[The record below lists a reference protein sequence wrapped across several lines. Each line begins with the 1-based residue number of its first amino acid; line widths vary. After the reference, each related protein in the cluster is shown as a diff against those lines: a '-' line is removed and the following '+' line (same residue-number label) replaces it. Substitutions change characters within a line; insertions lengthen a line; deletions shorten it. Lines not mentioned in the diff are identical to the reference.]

1 MVFSE
6 LIFVYAF
13 LPLNLIIYFLAKN
26 VRVKNTVMLIF
37 SLVFYA
43 WGEPLFVLLLVG
55 MALIDWLLSL
65 WVGVARARGKQGSA
79 RFALILACV
88 VSLGGI
94 GVFKYGTFFMENLQ
108 LLTGFPKVIP
118 EILLPI
124 GISFYTFQ
132 LLSYVVDV
140 YRGEVPP
147 QRDFR
152 LLLLYVS
159 LFHQCI
165 AGPIVRYQDV
175 SEELLRR
182 TTSFKDM
189 SEGITRF
196 TVGFAKKALLA
207 NHCDLLAKQFLGL
220 KAEDTLDVL
229 TSAQIASLPA
239 AALWMSMAFYMLM
252 IYLDFSA
259 YSDMAIGMGK
269 MIGFHYKENF
279 NYPYVS
285 QTVTDF
291 WRRWHMSLSSFFR
304 DYVYIPLGGNRCS
317 RMRQLFNMLVV
328 WFLTGLWHGASWN
341 FVLWGLYFFVFL
353 ALEKLFF
360 GKVLDK
366 LPRIFRHVYL
376 LVVVFF
382 GWILFR
388 VENLSDMWTMVCG
401 MFGANGNAWTSFET
415 NTLLLGNCAFLG
427 IAVLACTP
435 LVKVVSAF
443 MTEKAQSSKGVL
455 IVHAIAQ
462 TATPVILLLLG
473 TAMLIGNS
481 YNPFLYFRF

>member
-13 LPLNLIIYFLAKN
+13 LPLNLIVYFLAKN
-26 VRVKNTVMLIF
+26 VRAKNTVMLIF
-37 SLVFYA
+37 SLLFYA
-43 WGEPLFVLLLVG
+43 WGEPVFVLLLVG

-65 WVGVARARGKQGSA
+65 WVGVARARGKRGWS

-88 VSLGGI
+88 FSLGGI

-108 LLTGFPKVIP
+108 LFTGFPKVIP

-207 NHCDLLAKQFLGL
+207 NHCDLLAKQLLGL
-220 KAEDTLDVL
+220 KAEDTLDML
-229 TSAQIASLPA
+229 TSSQIAALPA

-285 QTVTDF
+285 QSVTDF

-304 DYVYIPLGGNRCS
+304 DYVYIPLGGNRLGKG
-317 RMRQLFNMLVV
+317 RQLFNMLVV

-353 ALEKLFF
+353 AMEKLFF
-360 GKVLDK
+360 GAVLDK
-366 LPRIFRHVYL
+366 LPRVFRHVYL
-376 LVVVFF
+376 LIVVFF
-382 GWILFR
+382 GWVLFR
-388 VENLSDMWTMVCG
+388 MENLSAMWTMVCG

-415 NTLLLGNCAFLG
+415 NTLLMGNVIFL
-427 IAVLACTP
+427 AVAILASTP
-435 LVKVVSAF
+435 LVKVISSF
-443 MTEKAQSSKGVL
+443 MTEKAQASKGML
-455 IVHAIAQ
+455 IVHGMAQ
-462 TATPVILLLLG
+462 TAAPVVLLLLG

>member
-6 LIFVYAF
+6 LIFIYAF

-26 VRVKNTVMLIF
+26 IHVKNTVLLLF
-37 SLVFYA
+37 SLMFYA
-43 WGEPLFVLLLVG
+43 WGEPVFVLLLVG
-55 MALIDWLLSL
+55 MAFVNWLFSL
-65 WVGVARARGKQGSA
+65 WIGVARARGRTGWA
-79 RFALILACV
+79 RFALVLSCI
-88 VSLGGI
+88 VSLGAI
-94 GVFKYGTFFMENLQ
+94 GVFKYGTFIMENLR
-108 LLTGFPKVIP
+108 LFTGYPSVIP
-118 EILLPI
+118 HILLPI

-147 QRDFR
+147 QRKFH

-207 NHCDLLAKQFLGL
+207 NQCDLLAKQFLGL
-220 KAEDTLDVL
+220 KAEDTLEAL
-229 TSAQIASLPA
+229 SMTQITALPA
-239 AALWMSMAFYMLM
+239 AALWASTACYMLM

-259 YSDMAIGMGK
+259 YSDMAIGMGR
-269 MIGFHYKENF
+269 MVGFHYKENF
-279 NYPYVS
+279 NYPYIS
-285 QTVTDF
+285 QSVTDF
-291 WRRWHMSLSSFFR
+291 WRRWHMSLSGFFR

-317 RMRQLFNMLVV
+317 KGRQLFNMLVV
-328 WFLTGLWHGASWN
+328 WALTGLWHGASWN

-360 GKVLDK
+360 GVVLDF

-376 LVVVFF
+376 LAVVLF

-388 VENLSDMWTMVCG
+388 VEDLSQVWAMVCG
-401 MFGANGNAWTSFET
+401 MFGANGNAVTNFET
-415 NTLLLGNCAFLG
+415 NTLLLGNCIFL
-427 IAVLACTP
+427 AVAILACTP
-435 LVKVVSAF
+435 LVKTIGQA
-443 MTEKAQSSKGVL
+443 MADKAQTSKAML
-455 IVHAIAQ
+455 AVHAVVQIA
-462 TATPVILLLLG
+462 APLLLLLLG

>member
-43 WGEPLFVLLLVG
+43 WGEPVFVLLLVG

-65 WVGVARARGKQGSA
+65 WVGVARARGKRGWS
-79 RFALILACV
+79 RFAMILACI

-108 LLTGFPKVIP
+108 LFTGFPKVIP

-196 TVGFAKKALLA
+196 TVGFAKKAVLA
-207 NHCDLLAKQFLGL
+207 NHCDLLAKQLLGL
-220 KAEDTLDVL
+220 KAEDTLDML
-229 TSAQIASLPA
+229 TSSQIASIPA

-259 YSDMAIGMGK
+259 YSDMAIGMGR

-285 QTVTDF
+285 QNVTEF

-317 RMRQLFNMLVV
+317 RVRQLFNMLVV

-353 ALEKLFF
+353 AIEKLFF
-360 GKVLDK
+360 GVVLDK
-366 LPRIFRHVYL
+366 LPRVFRHVYL
-376 LVVVFF
+376 LVIVFF
-382 GWILFR
+382 GWVLFR
-388 VENLSDMWTMVCG
+388 VENVSDMWTMVCG

-415 NTLLLGNCAFLG
+415 NTLLLGNCVFL
-427 IAVLACTP
+427 AVAILACTP
-435 LVKVVSAF
+435 LVKVISAF
-443 MTEKAQSSKGVL
+443 MTEKAQQSKGVL
-455 IVHAIAQ
+455 IVHALVQ
-462 TATPVILLLLG
+462 TAAPVILLLLG

>member
-13 LPLNLIIYFLAKN
+13 LPLNIIVYFLSKDIRTKN
-26 VRVKNTVMLIF
+26 NVMLLF

-55 MALIDWLLSL
+55 MALVNWLFSL
-65 WVGVARARGKQGSA
+65 WVGVARARGRHGSA
-79 RFALILACV
+79 RLALVLACI
-88 VSLGGI
+88 VSLGAI
-94 GVFKYGTFFMENLQ
+94 GVFKYGTFIMENVQ
-108 LLTGFPKVIP
+108 LLTGFPSVIP
-118 EILLPI
+118 DILLPI

-147 QRDFR
+147 QRSFR

-165 AGPIVRYQDV
+165 AGPIVRYKDV
-175 SEELLRR
+175 SEELLCR

-207 NHCDLLAKQFLGL
+207 NHCDFLANQLLGDDLS
-220 KAEDTLDVL
+220 TR
-229 TSAQIASLPA
+229 PA
-239 AALWMSMAFYMLM
+239 AALWASMLCYAMM

-269 MIGFHYKENF
+269 MVGFHYKENF
-279 NYPYVS
+279 DYPYIS
-285 QTVTDF
+285 QSVTEF

-317 RMRQLFNMLVV
+317 KGRQLLNMLVV

-353 ALEKLFF
+353 ALEKLFLGF
-360 GKVLDK
+360 VLDM
-366 LPRIFRHVYL
+366 LPRVLRHVYL
-376 LVVVFF
+376 LAVVFF
-382 GWILFR
+382 GWVLFR
-388 VENLSDMWTMVCG
+388 IENLQDVWTVVCG
-401 MFGANGNAWTSFET
+401 MFGANGNVWTDFET
-415 NTLLLGNCAFLG
+415 NTLLLGNVVFLG
-427 IAVLACTP
+427 VAVLGCTP
-435 LVKVVSAF
+435 LVKTVSR
-443 MTEKAQSSKGVL
+443 TLESKAQSSKLALAVNT
-455 IVHAIAQ
+455 VAQ
-462 TATPVILLLLG
+462 TIAPIVLLLLG
-473 TAMLIGNS
+473 TAMLVGNS

>member
-6 LIFVYAF
+6 LVFVYAF
-13 LPLNLIIYFLAKN
+13 LPLNLIVYFLSKN
-26 VRVKNTVMLIF
+26 VHVKNNVMLLF
-37 SLVFYA
+37 SLAFYA

-55 MALIDWLLSL
+55 VAFVNWLLSL
-65 WVGVARARGKQGSA
+65 WIGAARARDRRGWA
-79 RFALILACV
+79 TFALVLACI
-88 VSLGGI
+88 VSLSSI
-94 GVFKYGTFFMENLQ
+94 GVFKYGTFFLENLQ
-108 LLTGFPKVIP
+108 LFTGYPSVIP
-118 EILLPI
+118 EIMLPI

-140 YRGEVPP
+140 YRGEVPA
-147 QRDFR
+147 QRKFH

-175 SEELLRR
+175 AVELLRR

-196 TVGFAKKALLA
+196 AIGFAKKALLA
-207 NHCDLLAKQFLGL
+207 NHCDYLANQLIG
-220 KAEDTLDVL
+220 DTQDLAARPV
-229 TSAQIASLPA
+229 
-239 AALWMSMAFYMLM
+239 AALWVSMLCYALM

-279 NYPYVS
+279 NYPYIS
-285 QTVTDF
+285 QSVTDF

-317 RMRQLFNMLVV
+317 KGRQLFNMLVV

-360 GKVLDK
+360 GFVLDA
-366 LPRIFRHVYL
+366 LPRVFRHVYL
-376 LVVVFF
+376 LAVVLF

-388 VENLSDMWTMVCG
+388 FEHVADVWTIVCG
-401 MFGANGNAWTSFET
+401 MFGANGNAWTNFET
-415 NTLLLGNCAFLG
+415 NTLMLGNIAFL
-427 IAVLACTP
+427 AVAIVACTP
-435 LVKVVSAF
+435 IVKMVSKWLTDKGEQSKLVFAAHAF
-443 MTEKAQSSKGVL
+443 VQVL
-455 IVHAIAQ
+455 APIV
-462 TATPVILLLLG
+462 LMLLG
-473 TAMLIGNS
+473 TAMLVGNS

>member
-6 LIFVYAF
+6 LIFVYGF

-26 VRVKNTVMLIF
+26 VRVKNTVLLLF
-37 SLVFYA
+37 SLAFYA
-43 WGEPLFVLLLVG
+43 WGEPTYVLLLVA
-55 MALIDWLLSL
+55 MAFIDWLLSL
-65 WVGVARARGKQGSA
+65 WVGVARARGRMWSA
-79 RFALILACV
+79 RIALILACI

-108 LLTGFPKVIP
+108 LFTGYPSVVP
-118 EILLPI
+118 QILLPI

-132 LLSYVVDV
+132 LLSYVIDV

-147 QRDFR
+147 QRKFH

-182 TTSFKDM
+182 TTSFKEM
-189 SEGITRF
+189 AEGITRF

-207 NHCDLLAKQFLGL
+207 NQCDLLAKQFLGL
-220 KAEDTLDVL
+220 KGEDTLEAL
-229 TSAQIASLPA
+229 TLTQMTSLPA
-239 AALWMSMAFYMLM
+239 VALWASMACYMLM

-279 NYPYVS
+279 NYPYIS

-304 DYVYIPLGGNRCS
+304 DYVYIPLGGNRCGKV
-317 RMRQLFNMLVV
+317 RQLFNMLVV
-328 WFLTGLWHGASWN
+328 WALTGLWHGASWN

-353 ALEKLFF
+353 AFEKLFF
-360 GKVLDK
+360 GIVLDF
-366 LPRIFRHVYL
+366 LPRVFRHIYL
-376 LVVVFF
+376 LAVVFF

-388 VENLSDMWTMVCG
+388 VEDLSQMWAIVCG
-401 MFGANGNAWTSFET
+401 LFGANGNVLTNFET
-415 NTLLLGNCAFLG
+415 NTLLLGNSIFLG
-427 IAVLACTP
+427 VAILACTP
-435 LVKVVSAF
+435 LVKTVSQA
-443 MTEKAQSSKGVL
+443 MADKAQTSKVMFVVNGIVQIVAPVVL
-455 IVHAIAQ
+455 
-462 TATPVILLLLG
+462 LFLG